1 MFRWECPL
9 RWSDMDAQGHMNNAV
24 MVDYLQEAR
33 VVFLRQGSAS
43 ALLDEGIIVVSHQ
56 VEYRRPV
63 HYDDEPVFIELGV
76 SKLGASRVELAYE
89 LTQGGEVAL
98 KARTMLCAFSFEEQ
112 APIRLKDE
120 YRAFFS
126 DRRIQVE
133 PLRELKAPSLEGRG
147 TAVPLPVR
155 WTDLDSYGH
164 VNNAK
169 IYDFIQQA
177 RVTATTQW
185 DPTMARAGSKE
196 SQYMWL
202 IARQD
207 VDYLAQIEHRLE
219 PYEVRVAPVH
229 LGTSSIVLAS
239 ELVDPLTGAVHN
251 RARTILVVA
260 DNDLNKTSLPDS
272 LRSSLEPHLV
282 AGS

>member
-33 VVFLRQGSAS
+33 VVFLRSGPAS
-43 ALLDEGIIVVSHQ
+43 ALLDEGIVVVRHQ
-56 VEYRRPV
+56 VEYRRPI
-63 HYDDEPVFIELGV
+63 HYDEDAVVVELGV
-76 SKLGASRVELAYE
+76 STLGASRVELAYE
-89 LTQGGEVAL
+89 ITQGGEVSIV
-98 KARTMLCAFSFEEQ
+98 ARTLLCAFSFDEQ
-112 APIRLKDE
+112 KPIRLKPE
-120 YRAFFS
+120 YRSFFEEH
-126 DRRIQVE
+126 RIEVE
-133 PLRELKAPSLEGRG
+133 PLRDLTAPHLEGRG
-147 TAVPLPVR
+147 TPVPLPVR

-169 IYDFIQQA
+169 VYDYLQQA
-177 RVTATTQW
+177 RITATTQW
-185 DPTMARAGSKE
+185 DPTMARAGSKGA
-196 SQYMWL
+196 QHMWL

-207 VDYLAQIEHRLE
+207 VDYLAQIPHRLE

-239 ELVDPLTGAVHN
+239 EVVDPETGTVHN

-260 DNDLNKTSLPDS
+260 GQDLKKTELPESLRDS
-272 LRSSLEPHLV
+272 LGEHLV
-282 AGS
+282 S

>member
-33 VVFLRQGSAS
+33 VVFLRSGPAS
-43 ALLDEGIIVVSHQ
+43 ALLDEGIVVVRHQ
-56 VEYRRPV
+56 VEYRRPI
-63 HYDDEPVFIELGV
+63 HYDEDAVVVELGV
-76 SKLGASRVELAYE
+76 STLGASRVELAYE
-89 LTQGGEVAL
+89 ITQGGEVSIV
-98 KARTMLCAFSFEEQ
+98 ARTLLCAFSFDEQ
-112 APIRLKDE
+112 KPIRLKPE
-120 YRAFFS
+120 YRSFFEEY
-126 DRRIQVE
+126 RIEVE
-133 PLRELKAPSLEGRG
+133 PLRDLTAPHLEGRG
-147 TAVPLPVR
+147 TPVPLPVR

-169 IYDFIQQA
+169 VYDYLQQA
-177 RVTATTQW
+177 RITATTQW
-185 DPTMARAGSKE
+185 DPTMARAGSKG
-196 SQYMWL
+196 SQHMWL

-207 VDYLAQIEHRLE
+207 VDYLAQIPHRLE

-239 ELVDPLTGAVHN
+239 EVVDPETGTVHN

-260 DNDLNKTSLPDS
+260 DQDLKKTELPES
-272 LRSSLEPHLV
+272 LRANLQEHLV
-282 AGS
+282 S

>member
-33 VVFLRQGSAS
+33 VVFLRSGPAS
-43 ALLDEGIIVVSHQ
+43 ALLDEGIVVVRHQ
-56 VEYRRPV
+56 VEYRRPI
-63 HYDDEPVFIELGV
+63 HYDEDAVVVELGV
-76 SKLGASRVELAYE
+76 STLGASRVELAYE
-89 LTQGGEVAL
+89 ITQGGEVSIV
-98 KARTMLCAFSFEEQ
+98 ARTLLCAFSFDEQ
-112 APIRLKDE
+112 KPIRLKSE
-120 YRAFFS
+120 YRSFFEEH
-126 DRRIQVE
+126 RIEVE
-133 PLRELKAPSLEGRG
+133 PLRDLTAPHLEGRG
-147 TAVPLPVR
+147 TPVPLPVR

-169 IYDFIQQA
+169 VYDYLQQA
-177 RVTATTQW
+177 RITATTQW
-185 DPTMARAGSKE
+185 DPTMARAGSKGA
-196 SQYMWL
+196 QHMWL

-207 VDYLAQIEHRLE
+207 VDYLAQIPHRLE

-239 ELVDPLTGAVHN
+239 EVVDPETGTVHN

-260 DNDLNKTSLPDS
+260 DQDLKKTELPESLRDS
-272 LRSSLEPHLV
+272 LGEHLV
-282 AGS
+282 S

>member
-33 VVFLRQGSAS
+33 VVFLRSGPAS
-43 ALLDEGIIVVSHQ
+43 ALLDEGIVVVRHQ
-56 VEYRRPV
+56 VEYRRPI
-63 HYDDEPVFIELGV
+63 HYDEDAVVVELGV
-76 SKLGASRVELAYE
+76 STLGASRVELAYE
-89 LTQGGEVAL
+89 ITQGGEVSIV
-98 KARTMLCAFSFEEQ
+98 ARTLLCAFSFDEQ
-112 APIRLKDE
+112 KPIRLKSE
-120 YRAFFS
+120 YRSFFEEY
-126 DRRIQVE
+126 RIEVE
-133 PLRELKAPSLEGRG
+133 PLRDLTAPHLEGRG
-147 TAVPLPVR
+147 TPVPLPVR

-169 IYDFIQQA
+169 VYDYLQQA
-177 RVTATTQW
+177 RITATTQW
-185 DPTMARAGSKE
+185 DPTMARAGSKGA
-196 SQYMWL
+196 QHMWL

-207 VDYLAQIEHRLE
+207 VDYLAQIPHRLE

-239 ELVDPLTGAVHN
+239 EVVDPETGTVHN

-260 DNDLNKTSLPDS
+260 DQDLKKTELPASLRDS
-272 LRSSLEPHLV
+272 LGEHLV
-282 AGS
+282 S

>member
-33 VVFLRQGSAS
+33 VVFLRSGPAS
-43 ALLDEGIIVVSHQ
+43 ALLDEGIVVVRHQ
-56 VEYRRPV
+56 VEYRRPI
-63 HYDDEPVFIELGV
+63 HYDEDAVVVELGV
-76 SKLGASRVELAYE
+76 STLGASRVELAYE
-89 LTQGGEVAL
+89 ITQGGEVSIV
-98 KARTMLCAFSFEEQ
+98 ARTLLCAFSFDEQ
-112 APIRLKDE
+112 KPIKLKSE
-120 YRAFFS
+120 YRSFFEEY
-126 DRRIQVE
+126 RIEVE
-133 PLRELKAPSLEGRG
+133 PLRDLTAPHLEGRG
-147 TAVPLPVR
+147 TPVPLPVR

-169 IYDFIQQA
+169 VYDYLQQA
-177 RVTATTQW
+177 RITATTQW
-185 DPTMARAGSKE
+185 DPTMARAGSKGA
-196 SQYMWL
+196 QHMWL

-207 VDYLAQIEHRLE
+207 VDYLAQIPHRLE

-239 ELVDPLTGAVHN
+239 EVVDPETGTVHN

-260 DNDLNKTSLPDS
+260 DQDLKKTELPESLRDS
-272 LRSSLEPHLV
+272 LQEHLV
-282 AGS
+282 S

>member
-33 VVFLRQGSAS
+33 VVFLRSGPAS
-43 ALLDEGIIVVSHQ
+43 ALLDEGIVVVRHQ
-56 VEYRRPV
+56 VEYRRPI
-63 HYDDEPVFIELGV
+63 HYDEDAVVVELGV
-76 SKLGASRVELAYE
+76 STLGASRVELAYE
-89 LTQGGEVAL
+89 ITQGGEVSIV
-98 KARTMLCAFSFEEQ
+98 ARTLLCAFSFDEQ
-112 APIRLKDE
+112 KPIRLKPE
-120 YRAFFS
+120 YRSFFEEH
-126 DRRIQVE
+126 RIEVE
-133 PLRELKAPSLEGRG
+133 PLRDLTAPHLEGRG
-147 TAVPLPVR
+147 TPVPLPVR

-169 IYDFIQQA
+169 VYDYLQQA
-177 RVTATTQW
+177 RITATTQW
-185 DPTMARAGSKE
+185 DPTMARAGSKG
-196 SQYMWL
+196 SQHMWL

-207 VDYLAQIEHRLE
+207 VDYLAQIPHRLE

-239 ELVDPLTGAVHN
+239 EVVDPETGTVHN

-260 DNDLNKTSLPDS
+260 DQDLKKTELPESLRDS
-272 LRSSLEPHLV
+272 LGEHLV
-282 AGS
+282 S

>member
-33 VVFLRQGSAS
+33 VVFLRSGPAS
-43 ALLDEGIIVVSHQ
+43 ALLDEGIVVVRHQ
-56 VEYRRPV
+56 VEYRRPI
-63 HYDDEPVFIELGV
+63 HYDEDAVVVELGV
-76 SKLGASRVELAYE
+76 STLGASRVELAYE
-89 LTQGGEVAL
+89 ITQGGEVSIV
-98 KARTMLCAFSFEEQ
+98 ARTLLCAFSFDEQ
-112 APIRLKDE
+112 KPIRLKPE
-120 YRAFFS
+120 YRSFFEEH
-126 DRRIQVE
+126 RIEVE
-133 PLRELKAPSLEGRG
+133 PLRDLTAPHLEGRG
-147 TAVPLPVR
+147 TPVPLPVR

-169 IYDFIQQA
+169 VYDYLQQA
-177 RVTATTQW
+177 RITATTQW
-185 DPTMARAGSKE
+185 DPTMARAGSKGA
-196 SQYMWL
+196 QHMWL

-207 VDYLAQIEHRLE
+207 VDYLAQIPHRLE

-239 ELVDPLTGAVHN
+239 EVVDPETGTVHN

-260 DNDLNKTSLPDS
+260 DQDLKKTELPESLRDS
-272 LRSSLEPHLV
+272 LGEHLV
-282 AGS
+282 S

>member
-33 VVFLRQGSAS
+33 VVFLRSGPAS
-43 ALLDEGIIVVSHQ
+43 ALLDEGIVVVRHQ
-56 VEYRRPV
+56 VEYRRPI
-63 HYDDEPVFIELGV
+63 HYDEDAVVVELGV
-76 SKLGASRVELAYE
+76 STLGASRVELAYE
-89 LTQGGEVAL
+89 ITQGGEVSIV
-98 KARTMLCAFSFEEQ
+98 ARTLLCAFSFDEQ
-112 APIRLKDE
+112 KPIRLKPE
-120 YRAFFS
+120 YRSFFEEH
-126 DRRIQVE
+126 RIEVE
-133 PLRELKAPSLEGRG
+133 PLRDLTAPHLEGRG
-147 TAVPLPVR
+147 TPVPLPVR

-169 IYDFIQQA
+169 VYDYLQQA
-177 RVTATTQW
+177 RITATTQW
-185 DPTMARAGSKE
+185 DPTMARAGSKGA
-196 SQYMWL
+196 QHMWL

-207 VDYLAQIEHRLE
+207 VDYLAQIPHRLE

-239 ELVDPLTGAVHN
+239 EVVDPETGTVHN

-260 DNDLNKTSLPDS
+260 DQDLKQTELPESLRDS
-272 LRSSLEPHLV
+272 LGEHLV
-282 AGS
+282 S

>member
-33 VVFLRQGSAS
+33 VVFLRSGPAS
-43 ALLDEGIIVVSHQ
+43 ALLDEGIVVVRHQ
-56 VEYRRPV
+56 VEYRRPI
-63 HYDDEPVFIELGV
+63 HYDEDAVVVELGV
-76 SKLGASRVELAYE
+76 STLGASRVELAYE
-89 LTQGGEVAL
+89 ITQGGEVSIV
-98 KARTMLCAFSFEEQ
+98 ARTLLCAFSFDEQ
-112 APIRLKDE
+112 KPIKLKSE
-120 YRAFFS
+120 YRPFFEEY
-126 DRRIQVE
+126 RIEVE
-133 PLRELKAPSLEGRG
+133 PLRDLTAPHLEGRG
-147 TAVPLPVR
+147 TPVPLPVR

-169 IYDFIQQA
+169 VYDYLQQA
-177 RVTATTQW
+177 RITATTQW
-185 DPTMARAGSKE
+185 DPTMARAGSKGA
-196 SQYMWL
+196 QHMWL

-207 VDYLAQIEHRLE
+207 VDYLAQIPHRLE

-239 ELVDPLTGAVHN
+239 EVVDPETGTVHN

-260 DNDLNKTSLPDS
+260 DQDLKKTELPESLRDS
-272 LRSSLEPHLV
+272 LGEHLV
-282 AGS
+282 S

>member
-33 VVFLRQGSAS
+33 VVFLRSGPAS
-43 ALLDEGIIVVSHQ
+43 ALLDEGIVVVRHQ
-56 VEYRRPV
+56 VEYRRPI
-63 HYDDEPVFIELGV
+63 HYDEDAVVVELGV
-76 SKLGASRVELAYE
+76 STLGASRVELAYE
-89 LTQGGEVAL
+89 ITQGGEVSIV
-98 KARTMLCAFSFEEQ
+98 ARTLLCAFSFDEQ
-112 APIRLKDE
+112 KPIRLKPE
-120 YRAFFS
+120 YRSFFEEY
-126 DRRIQVE
+126 RIEVE
-133 PLRELKAPSLEGRG
+133 PLRDLTAPHLEGRG
-147 TAVPLPVR
+147 TPVPLPVR

-169 IYDFIQQA
+169 VYDYLQQA
-177 RVTATTQW
+177 RITATTQW
-185 DPTMARAGSKE
+185 DPTMARAGSKGA
-196 SQYMWL
+196 QHMWL

-207 VDYLAQIEHRLE
+207 VDYLAQIPHRLE

-239 ELVDPLTGAVHN
+239 EVVDPETGTVHN

-260 DNDLNKTSLPDS
+260 DQDLKKTELPESLRDS
-272 LRSSLEPHLV
+272 LGEHLV
-282 AGS
+282 S

>member
-33 VVFLRQGSAS
+33 VVFLRSGPTS
-43 ALLDEGIIVVSHQ
+43 ALLDEGIVVVRHQ
-56 VEYRRPV
+56 VEYRRPI
-63 HYDDEPVFIELGV
+63 HYDEDAVVVELGV
-76 SKLGASRVELAYE
+76 STLGASRVELAYE
-89 LTQGGEVAL
+89 ITQGGEVSIV
-98 KARTMLCAFSFEEQ
+98 ARTLLCAFSFDEQ
-112 APIRLKDE
+112 KPIKLKSE
-120 YRAFFS
+120 YRSFFEEH
-126 DRRIQVE
+126 RIEVE
-133 PLRELKAPSLEGRG
+133 PLRDLTAPHLEGRG
-147 TAVPLPVR
+147 TPVPLPVR

-169 IYDFIQQA
+169 VYDYLQQA
-177 RVTATTQW
+177 RITATTQW
-185 DPTMARAGSKE
+185 DPTMARAGSKGA
-196 SQYMWL
+196 QHMWL

-207 VDYLAQIEHRLE
+207 VDYLAQIPHRLE

-239 ELVDPLTGAVHN
+239 EVVDPETGTVHN

-260 DNDLNKTSLPDS
+260 DQDLKKTELPES
-272 LRSSLEPHLV
+272 LREKLELHVIP
-282 AGS
+282 GS

>member
-33 VVFLRQGSAS
+33 VVFLRSGPAS
-43 ALLDEGIIVVSHQ
+43 ALLDEGIVVVRHQ
-56 VEYRRPV
+56 VEYRRPI
-63 HYDDEPVFIELGV
+63 HYDEDAVVVELGV
-76 SKLGASRVELAYE
+76 STLGASRVELAYE
-89 LTQGGEVAL
+89 ITQGGEVSIV
-98 KARTMLCAFSFEEQ
+98 ARTLLCAFSFDEQ
-112 APIRLKDE
+112 KPIKLKSE
-120 YRAFFS
+120 YRSFFEEH
-126 DRRIQVE
+126 RIEVE
-133 PLRELKAPSLEGRG
+133 PLRDLTAPHLEGRG
-147 TAVPLPVR
+147 TPVPLPVR

-169 IYDFIQQA
+169 VYDYLQQA
-177 RVTATTQW
+177 RITATTQW
-185 DPTMARAGSKE
+185 DPTMARAGSKGA
-196 SQYMWL
+196 QHMWL

-207 VDYLAQIEHRLE
+207 VDYLAQIPHRLE

-239 ELVDPLTGAVHN
+239 EVVDPETGTVHN

-260 DNDLNKTSLPDS
+260 DQDLKKTELPESLRDS
-272 LRSSLEPHLV
+272 LGEHLV
-282 AGS
+282 S

>member
-33 VVFLRQGSAS
+33 VVFLRSGPAS
-43 ALLDEGIIVVSHQ
+43 ALLDEGIVVVRHQ
-56 VEYRRPV
+56 VEYRRPI
-63 HYDDEPVFIELGV
+63 HYDEDAVVVELGV
-76 SKLGASRVELAYE
+76 STLGASRVELAYE
-89 LTQGGEVAL
+89 ITQGGEVSIV
-98 KARTMLCAFSFEEQ
+98 ARTLLCAFSFDEQ
-112 APIRLKDE
+112 KPIKLKSE
-120 YRAFFS
+120 YRSFFEEY
-126 DRRIQVE
+126 RIEVE
-133 PLRELKAPSLEGRG
+133 PLRDLTAPHLEGRG
-147 TAVPLPVR
+147 TPVPLPVR

-169 IYDFIQQA
+169 VYDYLQQA
-177 RVTATTQW
+177 RITATTQW
-185 DPTMARAGSKE
+185 DPTMARAGSKGA
-196 SQYMWL
+196 QHMWL

-207 VDYLAQIEHRLE
+207 VDYLAQIPHRLE

-239 ELVDPLTGAVHN
+239 EVVDPETGTVHN

-260 DNDLNKTSLPDS
+260 DQDLKKTELPESLRDS
-272 LRSSLEPHLV
+272 LGEHLV
-282 AGS
+282 S

>member
-33 VVFLRQGSAS
+33 VVFLRSGPAS
-43 ALLDEGIIVVSHQ
+43 ALLDEGIVVVRHQ
-56 VEYRRPV
+56 VEYRRPI
-63 HYDDEPVFIELGV
+63 HYDEDAVVVELGV
-76 SKLGASRVELAYE
+76 STLGASRVELAYE
-89 LTQGGEVAL
+89 ITQGGEVSIV
-98 KARTMLCAFSFEEQ
+98 ARTLLCAFSFDEQ
-112 APIRLKDE
+112 KPIKLKPE
-120 YRAFFS
+120 YRSFFEEH
-126 DRRIQVE
+126 RIEVE
-133 PLRELKAPSLEGRG
+133 PLRDLTAPHLEGRG
-147 TAVPLPVR
+147 TPVPLPVR

-169 IYDFIQQA
+169 VYDYLQQA
-177 RVTATTQW
+177 RITATTQW
-185 DPTMARAGSKE
+185 DPTMARAGSKGA
-196 SQYMWL
+196 QHMWL

-207 VDYLAQIEHRLE
+207 VDYLAQIPHRLE

-239 ELVDPLTGAVHN
+239 EVVDPETGTVHN

-260 DNDLNKTSLPDS
+260 DQDLKKTELPESLRDS
-272 LRSSLEPHLV
+272 LQEHLV
-282 AGS
+282 S

>member
-33 VVFLRQGSAS
+33 VVFLRSGPAS
-43 ALLDEGIIVVSHQ
+43 ALLDEGIVVVRHQ
-56 VEYRRPV
+56 VEYRRPI
-63 HYDDEPVFIELGV
+63 HYDEDAVVVELGV
-76 SKLGASRVELAYE
+76 STLGASRVELAYE
-89 LTQGGEVAL
+89 ITQGGEVSIV
-98 KARTMLCAFSFEEQ
+98 ARTLLCAFSFDEQ
-112 APIRLKDE
+112 KPIKLKPE
-120 YRAFFS
+120 YRSFFEEY
-126 DRRIQVE
+126 RIEVE
-133 PLRELKAPSLEGRG
+133 PLRDLTAPHLEGRG
-147 TAVPLPVR
+147 TPVPLPVR

-169 IYDFIQQA
+169 VYDYLQQA
-177 RVTATTQW
+177 RITATTQW
-185 DPTMARAGSKE
+185 DPTMARAGSKGA
-196 SQYMWL
+196 QHMWL

-207 VDYLAQIEHRLE
+207 VDYLAQIPHRLE

-239 ELVDPLTGAVHN
+239 EVVDPETGTVHN

-260 DNDLNKTSLPDS
+260 DQDLKKTELPESLRDS
-272 LRSSLEPHLV
+272 LGEHLV
-282 AGS
+282 S

>member
-33 VVFLRQGSAS
+33 VVFLRSGPAS
-43 ALLDEGIIVVSHQ
+43 ALLDEGIVVVRHQ
-56 VEYRRPV
+56 VEYRRPI
-63 HYDDEPVFIELGV
+63 HYDEDAVVVELGV
-76 SKLGASRVELAYE
+76 STLGASRVELAYE
-89 LTQGGEVAL
+89 ITQGGEVSIV
-98 KARTMLCAFSFEEQ
+98 ARTLLCAFSFDEQ
-112 APIRLKDE
+112 KPIKLKSE
-120 YRAFFS
+120 YRSFFEEY
-126 DRRIQVE
+126 RIEVE
-133 PLRELKAPSLEGRG
+133 PLRDLTAPHLEGRG
-147 TAVPLPVR
+147 TPVPLPVR

-169 IYDFIQQA
+169 VYDYLQQA
-177 RVTATTQW
+177 RITATTQW
-185 DPTMARAGSKE
+185 DPTMARAGSKG
-196 SQYMWL
+196 SQHMWL

-207 VDYLAQIEHRLE
+207 VDYLAQIPHRLE

-239 ELVDPLTGAVHN
+239 EVVDPETGTVHN

-260 DNDLNKTSLPDS
+260 DQDLKKTELPESLRDS
-272 LRSSLEPHLV
+272 LGEHLV
-282 AGS
+282 S

>member
-33 VVFLRQGSAS
+33 VVFLRSGPAS
-43 ALLDEGIIVVSHQ
+43 ALLDEGIVVVRHQ
-56 VEYRRPV
+56 VEYRRPI
-63 HYDDEPVFIELGV
+63 HYDEDAVVVELGV
-76 SKLGASRVELAYE
+76 STLGASRVELAYE
-89 LTQGGEVAL
+89 ITQGGEVSIV
-98 KARTMLCAFSFEEQ
+98 ARTLLCAFSFDEQ
-112 APIRLKDE
+112 KPIKLKPE
-120 YRAFFS
+120 YRSFFEEH
-126 DRRIQVE
+126 RIEVE
-133 PLRELKAPSLEGRG
+133 PLRDLTAPHLEGRG
-147 TAVPLPVR
+147 TPVPLPVR

-169 IYDFIQQA
+169 VYDYLQQA
-177 RVTATTQW
+177 RITATTQW
-185 DPTMARAGSKE
+185 DPTMARAGSKGA
-196 SQYMWL
+196 QHMWL

-207 VDYLAQIEHRLE
+207 VDYLAQIPHRLE

-239 ELVDPLTGAVHN
+239 EVVDPETGTVHN

-260 DNDLNKTSLPDS
+260 DQDLKKTELPESLRDS
-272 LRSSLEPHLV
+272 LGEHLV
-282 AGS
+282 S